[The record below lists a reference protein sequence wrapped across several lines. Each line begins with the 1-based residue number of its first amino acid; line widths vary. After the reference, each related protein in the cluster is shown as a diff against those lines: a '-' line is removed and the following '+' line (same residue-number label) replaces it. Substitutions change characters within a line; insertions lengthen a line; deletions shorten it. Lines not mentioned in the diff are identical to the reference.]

1 MFSGLSFAGVAQVR
15 TPSGVVPMVKFR
27 MRALTLSGVR
37 LLVAA
42 GAGDSSLTSNTSLGL
57 TGGIVLYAARLSG
70 DVHGVRV
77 TFTPRQAP
85 REVRP
90 DLVLTDL
97 VADQPFATADSL
109 QASGL
114 RVAGG

>member
-1 MFSGLSFAGVAQVR
+1 MFSGLSFDGVAQVR
-15 TPSGVVPMVKFR
+15 TPAGVVPMVKFR
-27 MRALTLSGVR
+27 MRSLTLSGVR
-37 LLVAA
+37 LVVTA
-42 GAGDSSLTSNTSLGL
+42 GTGESSLTRNASLGL
-57 TGGIVLYAARLSG
+57 AGDIVLYAARISG

-97 VADQPFATADSL
+97 VASQPFASADSL